1 MSLPL
6 VALAALLSSP
16 SPVAEDVRI
25 DIGRADW
32 TQFQQLDPQPRGLP
46 LGEMLVRMER
56 ILRNRECAMPGQNV
70 RRFDVTVPWLIQV
83 EPDGTLSR
91 VMIADVGCRP
101 LETYVAD
108 LIVNLARRGD
118 IRPPAAAEQ
127 RVYASDFN
135 FNLDNA
141 R

>member
-1 MSLPL
+1 MSFAL
-6 VALAALLSSP
+6 VALAAMLSTP
-16 SPVAEDVRI
+16 TPVAADVQI

-32 TQFQQLDPQPRGLP
+32 THFPQLHPEPRDLP

-56 ILRNRECAMPGQNV
+56 ILRNRECTLPGQTV

-83 EPDGTLSR
+83 EPDGRVSR
-91 VMIADVGCRP
+91 VVIADVGCRP

-108 LIVNLARRGD
+108 LIVNLAHRGD
-118 IRPPAAAEQ
+118 IRAPAAPEQ

-135 FNLDNA
+135 FNLDNS